1 MSEPFVF
8 DPRCD
13 ACKTP
18 YGAVPLGTAVSLRV
32 RPLEAEG
39 FTDCVLIRLHEFA
52 GEQLETPLVRQGP
65 DGDRRRFS
73 VTFAAP
79 ETPELVW
86 YWFRSRRAD
95 GSVR

>member
-39 FTDCVLIRLHEFA
+39 FTVRCTLRGLGLLPEVQAMYRTRLE
-52 GEQLETPLVRQGP
+52 E
-65 DGDRRRFS
+65 
-73 VTFAAP
+73 
-79 ETPELVW
+79 ELDHG
-86 YWFRSRRAD
+86 A
-95 GSVR
+95 